1 MLYVIEHLEGVSS
14 GDSELVSKLLEYGA
28 VVNASNGEQLV
39 PLHSAA
45 RVGDLKTVELL
56 VENRAK
62 LNALDTLQRT
72 PIYLAAMGD
81 HTEVVKYLFEM

>member
-1 MLYVIEHLEGVSS
+1 M
-14 GDSELVSKLLEYGA
+14 SKLLEYGA
-28 VVNASNGEQLV
+28 VVNASNGEQQV

-56 VENRAK
+56 VEKNAK
-62 LNALDTLQRT
+62 LNALDSLQRT

-81 HTEVVKYLFEM
+81 HKDVVEYLFDM